1 MSKELHVLH
10 VVGAMNIGG
19 IENMLMTLMP
29 SMKEKGIIFDFAVHG
44 ENIGIHEGKIKE
56 LRGRVYHLPKFLGVN
71 IVAYLNAWRSL
82 LKKHPELE
90 IIHGHMT
97 STASLYLWI
106 AKRYGRVTI
115 AHSHSTST
123 SGGRIMYG
131 VKRMLEYPLRYLSD
145 YLCACSAAAAD
156 YRFGK
161 MTHNRS
167 NFFLWHNAIDT
178 DKFVFSLDKREKYRE
193 KLGIAENTVVIGHV
207 GRMIPAKNH
216 KFLLEIF
223 AAYKQI
229 NKDSKLL
236 LVGDGPLRNEIKKRS
251 VENGLEYD
259 IMFVGSVVNPEDYIS
274 TMDVFCFPSL
284 YEGLAVSLIE
294 AQTNGRLCVA
304 SNVIPHEV
312 KISEGL
318 LFLLLSDGPHI
329 WAKKIEEILQKKKVE
344 CDLTNPY
351 DIKVVTDE
359 VESFYKKISRGFYGK
374 KDRCYFDGRRPS

>member
-1 MSKELHVLH
+1 MSKKLHVLH
-10 VVGAMNIGG
+10 VVGAMDIGG

-29 SMKEKGIIFDFAVHG
+29 SMKKKGIIFDFAVHG
-44 ENIGIHEGKIKE
+44 ENIGIHEAKIKE
-56 LRGRVYHLPKFLGVN
+56 LGGGVYHLPKFLGVN

-161 MTHNRS
+161 MTHSRS
-167 NFFLWHNAIDT
+167 NYFLWHNAIDT
-178 DKFVFSLDKREKYRE
+178 DKFVFSLDKREKYRK

-207 GRMIPAKNH
+207 GRMVPAKNH

-236 LVGDGPLRNEIKKRS
+236 LVGDGPLRNEIKKQS
-251 VENGLEYD
+251 IESGLEYD
-259 IMFVGSVVNPEDYIS
+259 VIFIGAVENPGDYLSVI
-274 TMDVFCFPSL
+274 DVFCYPSL
-284 YEGLAVSLIE
+284 YEGLSVAMIE
-294 AQTNGRLCVA
+294 AQLNERICLA
-304 SNVIPHEV
+304 SDVIPSEV
-312 KISEGL
+312 KISEKVFFFSLKNNGE
-318 LFLLLSDGPHI
+318 F
-329 WAKKIEEILQKKKVE
+329 WAKKIKEIFKYEKSK
-344 CDLTNPY
+344 CDSVNPY
-351 DIKVVTDE
+351 DIKNVTNE
-359 VESFYKKISRGFYGK
+359 VESFYNKISRGG
-374 KDRCYFDGRRPS
+374 

>member
-10 VVGAMNIGG
+10 VVGAMDIGG

-56 LRGRVYHLPKFLGVN
+56 LGGRVYHLPKFLGVN

-167 NFFLWHNAIDT
+167 NYFLWHNAIDT
-178 DKFVFSLDKREKYRE
+178 DKFVFSLDKREKYRR

-229 NKDSKLL
+229 NRDSKLL
-236 LVGDGPLRNEIKKRS
+236 LVGDGPLRDEIKKQS
-251 VENGLEYD
+251 IDSDLEHD
-259 IMFVGSVVNPEDYIS
+259 VIFVGAVSNPEDYIS
-274 TMDVFCFPSL
+274 TMDVFCFPSV
-284 YEGLAVSLIE
+284 YEGLPVSLVE
-294 AQTNGRLCVA
+294 AQTNGRICLA
-304 SNVIPHEV
+304 SNVIPREV
-312 KISEGL
+312 KISENL
-318 LFLLLSDGPHI
+318 VFLLLSDSFNL
-329 WAKKIEEILQKKKVE
+329 WAKKIVALLQKEKVE
-344 CDLTNPY
+344 YDPINPY
-351 DIKVVTDE
+351 DTKVVADE
-359 VESFYKKISRGFYGK
+359 VESFYIKINRGF
-374 KDRCYFDGRRPS
+374 